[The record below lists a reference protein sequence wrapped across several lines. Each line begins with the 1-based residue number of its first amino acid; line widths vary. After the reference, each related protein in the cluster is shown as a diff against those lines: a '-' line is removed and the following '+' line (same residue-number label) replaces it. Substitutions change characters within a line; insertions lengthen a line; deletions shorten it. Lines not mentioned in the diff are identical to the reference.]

1 MMKRNIFFISTGI
14 TKKRTTPASEA
25 QCVMNQDSTP
35 ETNVELLILV
45 PQRLADLVALMLCNL
60 LAALLLN

>member
-1 MMKRNIFFISTGI
+1 
-14 TKKRTTPASEA
+14 
-25 QCVMNQDSTP
+25 MNQDSTP